1 MLSGI
6 ITAVL
11 LVLFI
16 VGWFWAWS
24 PRRKKDFDAA
34 AQLPLDDQEPVDPSI
49 AVHDAGD
56 RNKES
61 VP

>member
-24 PRRKKDFDAA
+24 PRRKQDFDAA
-34 AQLPLDDQEPVDPSI
+34 ARLPLDDQEPVALSS
-49 AVHDAGD
+49 AGD
-56 RNKES
+56 RNKELA
-61 VP
+61 P